1 MAHETNST
9 PPDFAQRYANLAS
22 PRFGTVA
29 VEASDEFF
37 AAKERMLADTAPQF
51 DPDLYDDNGK
61 WMDGWE
67 SRRKRGPGNDWC
79 LIRLGVNAIVR
90 GIDIDTSFFTGNYPP
105 AARLEGALSDER
117 PEEGAFAALMPVRSL
132 GGNAHHFVAIEHD
145 EPVNWLKLN
154 IYPDGGIA
162 RLRIYGEPV
171 PQWQTSGA
179 DAVHELSAL
188 ANGGRIVAYNDA
200 HYGDPWA
207 ILAPGRGAN
216 MGDGWET
223 RRRREPGH
231 DWIIFELGHA
241 GLIERIEVDTAHFK
255 GNYPD
260 LCSVHGAKITAGTR
274 QSIITQ
280 SMFWDEIL
288 PEQKLG
294 PDAIHIYEADRIATA
309 GPVTHLRLAIHP
321 DGGISRFRAFG
332 RLAR

>member
-1 MAHETNST
+1 MKTEASGR
-9 PPDFAQRYANLAS
+9 PDFAITYANLGS

-29 VEASDEFF
+29 VAASDEFF
-37 AAKERMLADTAPQF
+37 APKERMLQDAEPQF

-79 LIRLGVNAIVR
+79 LIRLGVTAIVR
-90 GIDIDTSFFTGNYPP
+90 GLDIDTRHFTGNYPQ
-105 AARLEGALSDER
+105 AARLEGTLSEDR
-117 PEEGAFAALMPVRSL
+117 PADAAFVPLMPVESI
-132 GGNAHHFVAIEHD
+132 GPDAHHFVAIDHAY
-145 EPVNWLKLN
+145 PVNWLKLH

-162 RLRIYGEPV
+162 RLRIYGQPV
-171 PQWQTSGA
+171 PQWHAG
-179 DAVHELSAL
+179 DPRAVHELSAL

-207 ILAPGRGAN
+207 ILAPGSGVN
-216 MGDGWET
+216 TGDGWET

-231 DWIIFELGHA
+231 DWIIVALGHV
-241 GLIERIEVDTAHFK
+241 GRIERIEVDTACFK

-260 LCSVHGAKITAGTR
+260 VCSVQAALVSAGTT

-288 PEQKLG
+288 ATQKLG
-294 PDAIHIYEADRIATA
+294 PDANHVFGPELLAPS
-309 GPVTHLRLAIHP
+309 GPVTHLRLAIRP
-321 DGGISRFRAFG
+321 DGGISRFRVFG
-332 RLAR
+332 RLAA